1 MILSSARF
9 NRWQVPVLVPCYRQ
23 TDNRINARTARR
35 QGPASRTRAQ
45 LPPRYGRLPKGTI
58 SMMRDL
64 VNALRRQ
71 QPLTP
76 ETVEQVVLLDDSGTE
91 R

>member
-1 MILSSARF
+1 
-9 NRWQVPVLVPCYRQ
+9 
-23 TDNRINARTARR
+23 
-35 QGPASRTRAQ
+35 
-45 LPPRYGRLPKGTI
+45 
-58 SMMRDL
+58 MMRDL